1 MKTRRKF
8 VGCTSV
14 FWDADRNES
23 IHSTFKLTF
32 DHNVDKSALQAAL
45 DLVYYVWPVLKSR
58 LVKEDS
64 EFFLEECNIPAK
76 VYESKEVIA
85 ISGLDNDVYPFVVSF
100 YGDTVFMSASH
111 SLFDGG
117 GMLMIIRLLAMFY
130 WDIYTGNPAK
140 AEQSARDFKG
150 DGENLDRDVFAEVT
164 GSYHDMPLIGL
175 PDKSCSVEE
184 FVSDADDRISY
195 GEVQADSS
203 EFIALCKKNH
213 IKPMPFMF
221 LLAAKAVYRMKPDEE
236 LPIVGLITQ
245 TNNVRKMMNV
255 EKDPFTCGLISYV
268 SVDKKELNERPA
280 SEISQKIQE
289 MLSGQL
295 TKERIYNFMTAPEKF
310 GRPVTVMPIYFGK
323 LDFGEVTS
331 HIQDIVTV
339 NYATLELIVFDLN
352 GKMHFCPMMGR
363 GTGAFMEAFSQA
375 LKDEGISSAVTTKK
389 PYFLPKDTLMTN
401 EMR

>member
-8 VGCTSV
+8 RGCTSV

-23 IHSTFKLTF
+23 IHSTFKLIF
-32 DHNVDKSALQAAL
+32 DHNVDKSALQSAL

-58 LVKEDS
+58 LVKEGS

-85 ISGLDNDVYPFVVSF
+85 ISGLDNDIYPFVISF
-100 YGDTVFMSASH
+100 YGDTVSMSASH
-111 SLFDGG
+111 SVFDGG

-140 AEQSARDFKG
+140 AEELARDFRG
-150 DGENLDRDVFAEVT
+150 DGENLDRDVFAEAT
-164 GSYHDMPLIGL
+164 GTYRDMPLSGL
-175 PDKSCSVEE
+175 PDKSCSVED
-184 FVSDADDRISY
+184 FAPDADDTLSY

-203 EFIALCKKNH
+203 EFIAFCKKNH
-213 IKPMPFMF
+213 LKPMSFMF
-221 LLAAKAVYRMKPDEE
+221 LLAARAVYLMRPDEE

-245 TNNVRKMMNV
+245 TNNVRKMLNV

-280 SEISQKIQE
+280 SENSQKIQE

-295 TKERIYNFMTAPEKF
+295 TRERIDNFLTAPEKF
-310 GRPVTVMPIYFGK
+310 GRPVTVMPVYFGK
-323 LDFGEVTS
+323 LDFGEATS
-331 HIQDIVTV
+331 HIKDFVIV
-339 NYATLELIVFDLN
+339 NHSTLEFIAFDLN
-352 GKMHFCPMMGR
+352 GKMHFCSLMGR
-363 GTGAFMEAFSQA
+363 GTGAFIEAFSQA
-375 LKDEGISSAVTTKK
+375 LKDEGIGSAVTTKK
-389 PYFLPKDTLMTN
+389 AYFLTKDTLMTN

>member
-1 MKTRRKF
+1 MNAKRKF

-32 DHNVDKSALQAAL
+32 DHNVDKSALQSAL

-58 LVKEDS
+58 LVKEGS
-64 EFFLEECNIPAK
+64 EFFLEECDIPAK
-76 VYESKEVIA
+76 VYESEEVIA

-100 YGDTVFMSASH
+100 YGDTVSMSASH

-117 GMLMIIRLLAMFY
+117 GMLIIIKLLAMFY
-130 WDIYTGNPAK
+130 WDIHTGNHAK
-140 AEQSARDFKG
+140 AEELARDFKG
-150 DGENLDRDVFAEVT
+150 DGENLDRDVFAEVRGT
-164 GSYHDMPLIGL
+164 YRDMPLIGI

-184 FVSDADDRISY
+184 FAPDADDTLSY

-203 EFIALCKKNH
+203 EFIGFCKKNNLR
-213 IKPMPFMF
+213 PMPFIFF
-221 LLAAKAVYRMKPDEE
+221 LMARAVYLMHPDEE

-245 TNNVRKMMNV
+245 TNNVRKMLNV
-255 EKDPFTCGLISYV
+255 EKDPLICGLISYV
-268 SVDKKELNERPA
+268 SVDKKELNERSA
-280 SEISQKIQE
+280 SENSQKIQE

-295 TKERIYNFMTAPEKF
+295 TRERIDNFLTAPEKF

-331 HIQDIVTV
+331 HIQDFVTV
-339 NYATLELIVFDLN
+339 NHSTLEFITFDLN
-352 GKMHFCPMMGR
+352 GKMHFCPLMGR

-375 LKDEGISSAVTTKK
+375 LRDEGISSAVITKK
-389 PYFLPKDTLMTN
+389 AYWLPKDTLITN